1 MLIEG
6 QYSRK
11 FAELRS
17 SKGIMDF
24 RIVDRAADN
33 IRILSAAMVERAKSG
48 HPGGA
53 MGGSDFI
60 NVLYTEFLNWD
71 PDDPSWVNR
80 DRFYLDPGH
89 MSPMLYS
96 QLTLCGLFSVEDI
109 KNFRQWGSPTPGHPE
124 RDLER
129 MIDNTSGPL
138 GQGHAMGLGAAIAE
152 RFLAARFGEWM
163 AHKTYA
169 FISDGGIQEEIS
181 QGVGRLAG
189 HLGLSN
195 FIMFFDSN
203 EIQLSTTTGEVT
215 SEDTAGKYKAWG
227 WSVITIDGNDQ
238 NQIREALTKAVAEK
252 ERPTL
257 IIGNTVMGK
266 GALSKDGSSF
276 ERKVSTHG
284 QPLTNAG
291 ACIERTIKNLGGDP
305 SDPFL
310 IFPEVAEYY
319 SKTLDKKREYARAKK
334 AEQAQWEA
342 KNPELA
348 KKFSSFMNYEL
359 PQIDWESIEHKANI
373 PSRAASGVILGE
385 FSEKVGNM
393 IVSSADLANSDMTDG
408 FLKSSKV
415 FKKGDF
421 SGGFLHAGVA
431 ELTMAAV
438 MNGIAS
444 HGGVLAVCGTF
455 FAFSDYM
462 KPAMRMAALMELPVK
477 YVWSHDTFRVGED
490 GPTHQPIEHEMQVRL
505 LERMGNHH
513 GHSSMLVLRPA
524 DAAETTVAWK
534 LALENFNSPTALLLS
549 RQVMEDI
556 PVKTGERSRFEA
568 AHGAKRGA
576 YAVVDCDNPGL
587 VLIANGAEV
596 ITCVKAA
603 EILEKE
609 HGFKVRVISAISQG
623 LFKKQSIEYRE
634 KLIPSATPVL
644 AVTAGLPVNFVEMAG
659 PFGKVIG
666 LERFGA
672 SAPFKVLEEKFGFT
686 VDNVVKQAGAYLKEY
701 ALAVGGFVSAVA
713 KK

>member
-1 MLIEG
+1 
-6 QYSRK
+6 
-11 FAELRS
+11 
-17 SKGIMDF
+17 MDF

-33 IRILSAAMVERAKSG
+33 IRILSAAIVERAKSG

-53 MGGSDFI
+53 MGGADFI
-60 NVLYTEFLNWD
+60 NVLYSEFLNWD
-71 PDDPSWVNR
+71 PDDLAWVNR

-96 QLTLCGLFSVEDI
+96 QLTLCGLLSIEDI

-124 RDLER
+124 RSSKH
-129 MIDNTSGPL
+129 MIENTSGPL

-169 FISDGGIQEEIS
+169 YISDGGIQEEIS

-203 EIQLSTTTGEVT
+203 GIQLSTTTGDVT

-227 WSVITIDGNDQ
+227 WSVITINGNDQ
-238 NQIREALTKAVAEK
+238 NQIREALSKAGAEK

-266 GALSKDGSSF
+266 GALGKDCSSF

-291 ACIERTIKNLGGDP
+291 ACIEQTIKNLGGDP
-305 SDPFL
+305 SEPFAV
-310 IFPEVAEYY
+310 FPEVSAYY
-319 SKTLDKKREYARAKK
+319 SQVLDKKRKDAQEKK
-334 AEQAQWEA
+334 KEQAEWETE
-342 KNPELA
+342 NPDLA
-348 KKFSSFMNYEL
+348 KKFASFMNHDL
-359 PQIDWESIEHKANI
+359 PKINWEEIQHKPNI
-373 PSRAASGVILGE
+373 ASRAASGVILGE
-385 FSEKVGNM
+385 FAHKIGNM

-408 FLKSSKV
+408 FLKSSKF

-421 SGGFLHAGVA
+421 SGGFLQAGVS

-444 HGGVLAVCGTF
+444 HGGVFAVCGTF

-462 KPAMRMAALMELPVK
+462 KPATRLAALMELPVK
-477 YVWSHDTFRVGED
+477 YIWSHDTFRVGED
-490 GPTHQPIEHEMQVRL
+490 GPTHQPVEHETQIRL
-505 LERMGNHH
+505 LEKISNLH
-513 GHSSMLVLRPA
+513 GHRGMLVLRPA

-534 LALENFNSPTALLLS
+534 LALENFSTPTALLLS

-556 PVKTGERSRFEA
+556 PVKTGESTRFLASQGSE
-568 AHGAKRGA
+568 HGA
-576 YAVVDCDNPGL
+576 YAVVNCDKPDL
-587 VLIANGAEV
+587 VLVANGAEV

-609 HGFKVRVISAISQG
+609 KGLKIRVISAISSG
-623 LFKKQSIEYRE
+623 LFKEQNADYKE

-644 AVTAGLPVNFVEMAG
+644 AVTAGLPVNFIEMVG

-672 SAPFKVLEEKFGFT
+672 SAPSKVLEEKFGFT
-686 VDNVVKQAGAYLKEY
+686 IENVVKQVGAYLKEY
-701 ALAVGGFVSAVA
+701 SAAVDSFISLSA
-713 KK
+713 KRNRTRDL

>member
-1 MLIEG
+1 MD
-6 QYSRK
+6 
-11 FAELRS
+11 LRS
-17 SKGIMDF
+17 
-24 RIVDRAADN
+24 VDRCADN

-53 MGGSDFI
+53 MGGADFI
-60 NVLYTEFLNWD
+60 NILYSEFLNWD
-71 PDDPSWVNR
+71 PDDPTWVNR

-96 QLTLCGLFSVEDI
+96 QLTLCGLFSIDDI

-124 RDLER
+124 RDGKR
-129 MIDNTSGPL
+129 MVDNTSGPL

-181 QGVGRLAG
+181 QGVGRIAG

-203 EIQLSTTTGEVT
+203 DIQLSTTTGDVT
-215 SEDTAGKYKAWG
+215 SEDTAAKYKAWG
-227 WSVITIDGNDQ
+227 WNVLTIDGNDQ
-238 NQIREALTKAVAEK
+238 HQIRKALSEAVAEK

-257 IIGNTVMGK
+257 IIGNTIMGK
-266 GALSKDGSSF
+266 GALGKDGSSF

-284 QPLTNAG
+284 QPLTGAG
-291 ACIERTIKNLGGDP
+291 ACIESTIKNLGGDP
-305 SDPFL
+305 SDPFI
-310 IFPEVAEYY
+310 IFPEVTEYY
-319 SKTLDKKREYARAKK
+319 REILDKKRKQAAAKK
-334 AEQAQWEA
+334 AEAAQWEA

-348 KKFSSFMNYEL
+348 KKFKSFMNDEL
-359 PQIDWESIEHKANI
+359 PEIDWEAIEYKANI
-373 PSRAASGVILGE
+373 PTRAASGAILGE
-385 FSEKVGNM
+385 FSEKIGNM
-393 IVSSADLANSDMTDG
+393 IVSSADLGNSDMTEG
-408 FLKSSKV
+408 FLKSSKI

-421 SGGFLHAGVA
+421 SGGYLQAGVA

-505 LERMGNHH
+505 LEKMAN
-513 GHSSMLVLRPA
+513 GHKKHSMLVLRPA
-524 DAAETTVAWK
+524 DAAETTAAWK
-534 LALENFNSPTALLLS
+534 MALENFNGPTALLLS
-549 RQVMEDI
+549 RQVMTDL
-556 PVKTGERSRFEA
+556 PVKTGESSRFLA
-568 AHGAKRGA
+568 AQGANKGA
-576 YAVVDCDNPGL
+576 YAVIDCDKPDL
-587 VLIANGAEV
+587 ILIANGAEV
-596 ITCVKAA
+596 ITCIESAA
-603 EILEKE
+603 NLEK
-609 HGFKVRVISAISQG
+609 GKNLKVRVISVPSVG
-623 LFKKQSIEYRE
+623 LFKEQPVEYKE
-634 KLIPSATPVL
+634 KLLPFGVPVMGF
-644 AVTAGLPVNFVEMAG
+644 TAGLPVNFIEIVG
-659 PFGKVIG
+659 PLGKVIG

-686 VDNVVKQAGAYLKEY
+686 TDNVTKQALMYLEEY
-701 ALAVGGFVSAVA
+701 KAMIERLRSL
-713 KK
+713 